1 MAKSKGTV
9 KEVNHPETTEERDKA
24 LEVTTHREEV
34 WQGRHHALR
43 R

>member
-24 LEVTTHREEV
+24 LEVTTQER
-34 WQGRHHALR
+34 
-43 R
+43 